1 MQPSHQPKTA
11 RIAVIGAG
19 ASGLTAAHYLKQ
31 AGYANV
37 IILEKAPCVGGKC
50 CSVQVGPHVYE
61 MGAVLG
67 TRDYTTTLGL
77 MRSVGLQ
84 AGPTDDSSCYDADG
98 HRIDLFKWYQ
108 YPRLLRLL
116 LVNYTWL
123 TRIRYRRINAP
134 GLAGIH
140 PDLHQSFEVFAQHH
154 GLPTLG
160 RVLTPPFTAFGYGY
174 FGEVPAAYVLKYLDL
189 PTIEA
194 LRNGKRR
201 LIWPDG
207 IATLWSRLA
216 QQHDVRTGVNIRR
229 ITRRDTVRVETDR
242 EAFEFDT
249 LILTCPLDEA
259 LHFLDAS
266 PLECQLFSA
275 IRHYDYWVLL
285 CEINGLPPGSGY
297 IPAHFVPEQA
307 GHVLLWYHRWPDAP
321 LYNLYVLGDFV
332 MCEETIECHCAA
344 DLQRMGATLKRVVHL
359 QRWKYFPH
367 VSPADMAAGYYDALE
382 NLQGTHHTFYAG
394 EVMSFATVEICARYA
409 KALVARG
416 FK

>member
-1 MQPSHQPKTA
+1 MQPNHHLNNA

-19 ASGLTAAHYLKQ
+19 ASGLTIAHYLKQ

-37 IILEKAPCVGGKC
+37 IVLEKALRVGGKC
-50 CSVQVGPHVYE
+50 CSIPVGPHVYE

-67 TRDYTTTLGL
+67 TRDYTTTLEL
-77 MRSVGLQ
+77 MRWVGLPS
-84 AGPTDDSSCYDADG
+84 GPTDDSLCYDPDG
-98 HRIDLFKWYQ
+98 HCIDLFTWYQ
-108 YPRLLRLL
+108 YPRLLWLL

-123 TRIRYRRINAP
+123 TRVRYRRINEP

-140 PDLHQSFEVFAQHH
+140 PDLHQPFAVFAQHH
-154 GLPTLG
+154 GLPALG
-160 RVLTPPFTAFGYGY
+160 RVLMPPFTAFGYGY

-194 LRNGKRR
+194 LRNRR
-201 LIWPDG
+201 RRIVWPDG
-207 IATLWSRLA
+207 IETLWSRLA

-229 ITRRDTVRVETDR
+229 VTRRNGVRIETDQ
-242 EAFEFDT
+242 EALEFDA

-266 PLECQLFSA
+266 PLERQLFSA

-285 CEINGLPPGSGY
+285 CEIDGLPPGSGY
-297 IPAHFVPEQA
+297 IPAHFMPEQA
-307 GHVLLWYHRWPDAP
+307 GHVLLWYHRWSDVP
-321 LYNLYVLGDFV
+321 LYNLYVLGDFA
-332 MCEETIECHCAA
+332 MREDTIERTCAA
-344 DLQRMGATLKRVVHL
+344 DLQRMGATLKRVVHV

-367 VSPADMAAGYYDALE
+367 VSPVDMAAGYYDILE
-382 NLQGTHHTFYAG
+382 KLQGTNHTYYAG
-394 EVMSFATVEICARYA
+394 EILSFATVEICACYA
-409 KALVARG
+409 KALVAHC